1 MKIKHTLYIILLTAS
16 LIPLYIFAS
25 VMIVQNNKNTKSMM
39 QENLRFISES
49 TISSIESFCEAR
61 RDTIDMIT
69 QYEMIQDAVHSSL
82 DGSISDDDSISYI
95 IICYGSEKPIVI
107 FYRVFSL
114 LIPILTLL
122 HPVKILLLQLQII
135 LPMLIQT
142 L

>member
-1 MKIKHTLYIILLTAS
+1 MKGFHMKIKHTLYIILLTAS

-69 QYEMIQDAVHSSL
+69 QYEMIQDAVHSSPMAAFQMMIPFPIL
-82 DGSISDDDSISYI
+82 

-107 FYRVFSL
+107 FTESFHYWYQF
-114 LIPILTLL
+114 
-122 HPVKILLLQLQII
+122 
-135 LPMLIQT
+135 
-142 L
+142 

>member
-1 MKIKHTLYIILLTAS
+1 MKGFHMKIKHTLYIILLTAS

-69 QYEMIQDAVHSSL
+69 QYEMIQDAVH
-82 DGSISDDDSISYI
+82 
-95 IICYGSEKPIVI
+95 
-107 FYRVFSL
+107 FR
-114 LIPILTLL
+114 
-122 HPVKILLLQLQII
+122 
-135 LPMLIQT
+135 
-142 L
+142 

>member
-1 MKIKHTLYIILLTAS
+1 MKGFHMKIKHTLYIILLTAS

-95 IICYGSEKPIVI
+95 NNMLWERKSIVI

-114 LIPILTLL
+114 
-122 HPVKILLLQLQII
+122 
-135 LPMLIQT
+135 
-142 L
+142 

>member
-61 RDTIDMIT
+61 RDTINMIT
-69 QYEMIQDAVHSSL
+69 QYEMIQDAVPVWMAAFQMMIPFPIL
-82 DGSISDDDSISYI
+82 
-95 IICYGSEKPIVI
+95 IICYGSEKSIVI

-114 LIPILTLL
+114 
-122 HPVKILLLQLQII
+122 
-135 LPMLIQT
+135 
-142 L
+142 

>member
-95 IICYGSEKPIVI
+95 NN
-107 FYRVFSL
+107 
-114 LIPILTLL
+114 
-122 HPVKILLLQLQII
+122 
-135 LPMLIQT
+135 MLWERKTHCDFLRQSGR
-142 L
+142 